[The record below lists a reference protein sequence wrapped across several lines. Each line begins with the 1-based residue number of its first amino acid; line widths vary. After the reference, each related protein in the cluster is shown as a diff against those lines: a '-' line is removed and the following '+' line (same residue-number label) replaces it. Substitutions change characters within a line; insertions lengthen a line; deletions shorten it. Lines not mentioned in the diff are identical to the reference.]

1 LEVDRDVVDHE
12 HHAAGEIED
21 KEAVG
26 QHVAGFDD
34 GILSGLLLENLNEY
48 EANQEDGDEDE
59 QSDDF
64 AVRPGETRAAP
75 LEGEKKAD

>member
-1 LEVDRDVVDHE
+1 
-12 HHAAGEIED
+12 
-21 KEAVG
+21 
-26 QHVAGFDD
+26 
-34 GILSGLLLENLNEY
+34 LSGLLLENLNEY